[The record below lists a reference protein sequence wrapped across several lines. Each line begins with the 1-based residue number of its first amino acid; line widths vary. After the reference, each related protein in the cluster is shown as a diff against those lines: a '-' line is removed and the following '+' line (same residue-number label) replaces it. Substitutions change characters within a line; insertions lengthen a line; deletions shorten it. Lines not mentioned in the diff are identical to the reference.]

1 MSYFCYN
8 RNRNRPCVSVIFA
21 LTSKLGL
28 HLEKLPNPGYVI
40 NLPKSYNKDWHRH
53 TNECVVFCC
62 VNIYIY
68 FMFLQTGI
76 LIHLEVVSEFSKL
89 AFCYLQCHS
98 QKIIKLLFIW
108 ACYVWLLECRV
119 FANTYKFHHNF
130 GLFLKSNSHLSKKI
144 VLFTWLKAL
153 LKRWKIFIISP

>member
-1 MSYFCYN
+1 MTQAYWWMC
-8 RNRNRPCVSVIFA
+8 I
-21 LTSKLGL
+21 
-28 HLEKLPNPGYVI
+28 
-40 NLPKSYNKDWHRH
+40 
-53 TNECVVFCC
+53 FCC

-76 LIHLEVVSEFSKL
+76 LINLEVVSEFSKL

-119 FANTYKFHHNF
+119 LANTYKFHHNF

-144 VLFTWLKAL
+144 VLFAWLKAL
-153 LKRWKIFIISP
+153 LKRWKIFIISPLKIFSLSRYLSFCHDILVM